1 MNKRSIIY
9 ILICLFFA
17 QCAISQSVKFEKV
30 YGGSG
35 YDYGYSVTQAYDK
48 GYVIA
53 GATTSFGN
61 GTTDAYMLKVDSLGA
76 IKWQR
81 TFGGINLEQ
90 SYSIKETA
98 DTNYIIAG
106 FTNSFGFG
114 GYDMYLIK
122 TNRGGD
128 TLWTKTYGGTNWDF
142 AYCAEPT
149 SDGGYIMAGGTY
161 SFGKGDEDMYVVKLN
176 ANGDTLW
183 TKTYGGTEQDE
194 AKSIIQTSDGGYLL
208 TGFSKSLGEPNG
220 DIYTIKTN
228 SMGDTLW
235 TKKFGGVEVDEAY
248 DVLENTLTNEYL
260 VAGRSKSVGAGNFDG
275 VIIKYS
281 TTGTEIYVPT
291 YGGTDDDGIQSIDVS
306 ANGRLASAGYTYTFG
321 FGLGTSE
328 FLLYVENPFNGF
340 HSGTFGGNK
349 MEKAYCVSSTKDNGY
364 IMVGTSTSYSNL
376 EHIYL
381 VKLDSNGVSSANV
394 SNVITTINSFNEV
407 ESSAFLYPNPASNEL
422 NINLASFPKNKKYS
436 LTIADV
442 LGREYISTSIETSSA
457 TNHTIN
463 TSQLPKGVYFVKI
476 QGDNFSFSQRVVVQR

>member
-1 MNKRSIIY
+1 MNIRSIIY
-9 ILICLFFA
+9 FLICLFSA

-30 YGGSG
+30 YGGNG

-90 SYSIKETA
+90 AYSIKETA

-208 TGFSKSLGEPNG
+208 TGFSKSLGETNG

-228 SMGDTLW
+228 SMGDTIW

-248 DVLENTLTNEYL
+248 DVLENTVAGEYL

-275 VIIKYS
+275 VIIRYS

-291 YGGTDDDGIQSIDVS
+291 YGGTDDDGIQSIDLS
-306 ANGRLASAGYTYTFG
+306 ANSRLASAGYTYTYG

-364 IMVGTSTSYSNL
+364 IMVGNSTSYSNL

-394 SNVITTINSFNEV
+394 DNLVTNINSFEDANT
-407 ESSAFLYPNPASNEL
+407 SIYLYPNPASNEL
-422 NINLASFPKNKKYS
+422 NISIEAFPKNKKYT
-436 LTIADV
+436 LTINDV
-442 LGREYISTSIETSSA
+442 LGREHISTFIETSSSTDHA
-457 TNHTIN
+457 IN
-463 TSQLPKGVYFVKI
+463 TSQLPSGVYLVKI
-476 QGDNFSFSQRVVVQR
+476 QGDAINTCQRVVIQR

>member
-9 ILICLFFA
+9 FLICLFSA

-30 YGGSG
+30 YGGNG

-142 AYCAEPT
+142 GYCAEPT

-183 TKTYGGTEQDE
+183 TKTYGGNEQDE

-248 DVLENTLTNEYL
+248 DVLENTVAGEYL

-275 VIIKYS
+275 VVIRYS
-281 TTGTEIYVPT
+281 TTGAEIYAPT
-291 YGGTDDDGIQSIDVS
+291 YGGTDDDGIQSIDLS
-306 ANGRLASAGYTYTFG
+306 ANGRFASAGYTYTYG

-349 MEKAYCVSSTKDNGY
+349 MEKAYCLSSTKDNGY
-364 IMVGTSTSYSNL
+364 IMVGNSTSYSNL
-376 EHIYL
+376 DHIYL

-394 SNVITTINSFNEV
+394 NNVITNINSFNEV
-407 ESSAFLYPNPASNEL
+407 ESSVFLYPNPASNEL
-422 NINLASFPKNKKYS
+422 NISLEASPKNKKYS
-436 LTIADV
+436 LTINDV
-442 LGREYISTSIETSSA
+442 LGREYISTIIETSSSTDQA
-457 TNHTIN
+457 IN
-463 TSQLPKGVYFVKI
+463 TSQLPNGVYLVKI
-476 QGDNFSFSQRVVVQR
+476 QGDSFSSSQRVVVQR

>member
-9 ILICLFFA
+9 FLICLFSA
-17 QCAISQSVKFEKV
+17 QYAISQSVKFEKV
-30 YGGSG
+30 YGGNG

-208 TGFSKSLGEPNG
+208 TGFSKSLGESNG

-235 TKKFGGVEVDEAY
+235 TKKFGGAEVDEAY
-248 DVLENTLTNEYL
+248 DVLENTVAGEYL

-275 VIIKYS
+275 VIIRYS
-281 TTGTEIYVPT
+281 TTGNEIYVPT
-291 YGGTDDDGIQSIDVS
+291 YGGTDDDGIQSIDLS

-321 FGLGTSE
+321 FGMGTSE
-328 FLLYVENPFNGF
+328 FYLYVENPFNGS

-364 IMVGTSTSYSNL
+364 IMVGNSTSYSNL
-376 EHIYL
+376 DHIYL

-394 SNVITTINSFNEV
+394 NNVITNINSFNEV
-407 ESSAFLYPNPASNEL
+407 ELSVFLYPNPASNEL
-422 NINLASFPKNKKYS
+422 NIRLESLPKNKKYT
-436 LTIADV
+436 LTINDV
-442 LGREYISTSIETSSA
+442 LGREYISTFIETSSSTDHA
-457 TNHTIN
+457 IN
-463 TSQLPKGVYFVKI
+463 TSQLPSGVYLVKI
-476 QGDNFSFSQRVVVQR
+476 QGDVINTCQRVVIQR